1 MTAWGSPQGV
11 EGVEFGAECMDV
23 LSPVDVDLL
32 ESLLAGGTIAGYA
45 RAHDYSRDWGKWKS
59 REIRRKLGVDT
70 IEEALAAMR
79 DDDDGVSRADFDKL
93 TGMVGKLGDALEELT
108 KKPGDSGA
116 QQNVRERELDVKDHA
131 KALGLSLED
140 VEKLKGEKE
149 YERFKTMQD
158 RLDAER
164 AAEDDDDDS
173 GNGGGT
179 GIGQQ
184 IRDGLGGIRNVKP

>member
-1 MTAWGSPQGV
+1 
-11 EGVEFGAECMDV
+11 MDA
-23 LSPVDVDLL
+23 LTPVDLDLL

-79 DDDDGVSRADFDKL
+79 DDDDDGVSRADFDKL
-93 TGMVGKLGDALEELT
+93 TGMVGKLGEALEELT
-108 KKPGDSGA
+108 KRPGDAGA

-149 YERFKTMQD
+149 YERFKAMQD

-164 AAEDDDDDS
+164 AAEDDDEDDEN
-173 GNGGGT
+173 GNGAGGL
-179 GIGQQ
+179 GQQ